1 MVSNMNKIDKLVY
14 ELINRYKTRDPV
26 AICSSMNINVI
37 RVDLPK
43 SINSFHIK
51 IFKKDTILINDK
63 ISKKIATISCA
74 KELAHIIIDT
84 CNDPAGFINYS
95 KPDNDHSIDYYDYFA
110 AKLIFGKDIDT
121 SEYDLFNVI

>member
-14 ELINRYKTRDPV
+14 GLINKYKTRDPI

-43 SINSFHIK
+43 SINSFYIK

-63 ISKKIATISCA
+63 ISKKIATIACA

-84 CNDPAGFINYS
+84 CNDPARLVNYS

-121 SEYDLFNVI
+121 SSEDLFNVI